1 MAPKLFMKPKHS
13 SLTSLCKEWYGHDEF
28 DDDFGGV
35 DGRSKMNG
43 CKWRTHIDR
52 QHYSRAIRIVQAI
65 NVAAQENGASWQEDV
80 AELEP
85 IFQEANRSLAN
96 MVKKLQ
102 EKGIIG
108 KGKTRGLKRKAT
120 TQSTN
125 DPSG

>member
-1 MAPKLFMKPKHS
+1 MAPKLLMKPKHS
-13 SLTSLCKEWYGHDEF
+13 SLSSQYKEWYGHDEF

-35 DGRSKMNG
+35 DGRNKMYG

-52 QHYSRAIRIVQAI
+52 QHYSRAMRIVQAI
-65 NVAAQENGASWQEDV
+65 DVTAQQNSVSWQEAV

-85 IFQEANRSLAN
+85 ICQEANRSLAN

-108 KGKTRGLKRKAT
+108 KGKTRELKRKAPVH
-120 TQSTN
+120 SPDN
-125 DPSG
+125 LSG